1 MNKNQEVSSKKK
13 WYKRIPNAYVLLM
26 VIIVLVT
33 ILTYIIPAGEF
44 AREEMSNGRIGVI
57 PGSFEFVEQSPVGI
71 LGLLQSIPK
80 GMISGANIIFIVFF
94 AGALFNV
101 IESTGA
107 LENGLGVIVQKL
119 KGSSNAGQKMIWIM
133 TFVFGALGAVV
144 GFENNIALI
153 PIGVMIALAM
163 GYDLMVGAGIAIGG
177 IGLGFATS
185 PINPYTVGVSHAI
198 AELPMFSG
206 FGLRFAFMV
215 VTLIVLAHH
224 TASYGKKVKSGDRKS
239 LIKNANTE
247 DIELSKE
254 INEYELNGTHKQV
267 IFILF
272 AIIATIIYGT
282 LQHHWYII
290 EISTVFMVGAILT
303 GIVAKYDSDKLVDK
317 MIEGASRL
325 TSGALIIG
333 VARGLT
339 VILQDG
345 KIGDTITY
353 ALSVPLEQFPPLVS
367 GWFMTISHSII
378 NFFIPG
384 GSGQAMATMPI
395 MVPLS
400 DLVGLTRQTAVIAFQ
415 IGDGVMNLIVPTLGG
430 LLAMLALARV
440 PFEKWFKFI
449 YPMVLKVLV
458 VGWIFI
464 AIATF
469 IGY

>member
-1 MNKNQEVSSKKK
+1 MSRQEARSQKK
-13 WYKRIPNAYVLLM
+13 WYQKIPNAYVILF
-26 VIIVLVT
+26 IILIFVT
-33 ILTYIIPAGEF
+33 ILTYFIPAGEF
-44 AREEMSNGRIGVI
+44 AREEVNGRMVVI
-57 PGSFEFVEQSPVGI
+57 PDSFEFVEQSPVGL
-71 LGLLQSIPK
+71 LGLLQAIPE

-94 AGALFNV
+94 AGALFNT

-119 KGSSNAGQKMIWIM
+119 QGTSNAGTKMIWIM

-144 GFENNIALI
+144 GFENNIALV

-163 GYDLMVGAGIAIGG
+163 GYDLIVGSGIAIGG

-185 PINPYTVGVSHAI
+185 PINPYTVGVSHSI

-206 FGLRFAFMV
+206 FGLRFIFMIASLV
-215 VTLIVLAHH
+215 VLAHH
-224 TASYGKKVKSGDRKS
+224 TTSYASKVKSGNKKS
-239 LIKNANTE
+239 LVANVNT
-247 DIELSKE
+247 DDLELSKN
-254 INEYELNGTHKQV
+254 INEYKLNSTHKAV
-267 IFILF
+267 ILILF
-272 AIIATIIYGT
+272 GIIATIIYGT
-282 LQHHWYII
+282 LQHEWYII
-290 EISTVFMVGAILT
+290 EISTVFMIGAILT
-303 GIVAKYDSDKLVDK
+303 GFVAKYNSDKIVEK

-339 VILQDG
+339 VILENG
-345 KIGDTITY
+345 RIGDTITY
-353 ALSVPLEQFPPLVS
+353 ALSSPLEQFPPLIS

-400 DLVGLTRQTAVIAFQ
+400 DIVGLTRQTAVLAFQ

-449 YPMVLKVLV
+449 LPMVLKVLV

-464 AIATF
+464 TIATL

>member
-1 MNKNQEVSSKKK
+1 MSKNKEASSQKK

-26 VIIVLVT
+26 IIIVLVT

-44 AREEMSNGRIGVI
+44 AREEMSNGRMGVI
-57 PGSFEFVEQSPVGI
+57 PGSFKFVEQSPVGI
-71 LGLLQSIPK
+71 LGLLQAIPK

-107 LENGLGVIVQKL
+107 LENSLGVIVQKL
-119 KGSSNAGQKMIWIM
+119 QGSSNAGKKMIWIM

-153 PIGVMIALAM
+153 PIGIMIALAM

-177 IGLGFATS
+177 IGIGFATS

-206 FGLRFAFMV
+206 FGLRFAFMIA
-215 VTLIVLAHH
+215 TLIVLAHH
-224 TASYGKKVKSGDRKS
+224 TASYASKVKNGERES
-239 LIKNANTE
+239 LVSNVNT
-247 DIELSKE
+247 DDLELSKN
-254 INEYELNGTHKQV
+254 IHEYKLTSTHKSV
-267 IFILF
+267 IVILLG
-272 AIIATIIYGT
+272 IIATIIYGT

-290 EISTVFMVGAILT
+290 ELSTVFLVGTILT
-303 GIVAKYDSDKLVDK
+303 GLVARYDSDKLVDK

-339 VILQDG
+339 VILENG

-353 ALSVPLEQFPPLVS
+353 ALASPLKEFPPLIS

-449 YPMVLKVLV
+449 YPMVLKILL
-458 VGWIFI
+458 VGWAFI

>member
-1 MNKNQEVSSKKK
+1 MSRKEDRSQKK
-13 WYKRIPNAYVLLM
+13 WYQKIPNAYVILFL
-26 VIIVLVT
+26 ILIFVT
-33 ILTYIIPAGEF
+33 VLTYFIPAGEF
-44 AREEMSNGRIGVI
+44 AREEVDGRIVVI
-57 PGSFEFVEQSPVGI
+57 PDSFEFVEQSPVG
-71 LGLLQSIPK
+71 LSGLLQAIPE
-80 GMISGANIIFIVFF
+80 GMISGAEIIFIVFF

-119 KGSSNAGQKMIWIM
+119 QGTSNAGKKMIWIM

-185 PINPYTVGVSHAI
+185 PINPYTVGVSHSI

-206 FGLRFAFMV
+206 FALRFVFMIA
-215 VTLIVLAHH
+215 TLAVLAHH
-224 TASYGKKVKSGDRKS
+224 TASYAAKVEKGDKQS
-239 LIKNANTE
+239 LVSNIDTGDLELTK
-247 DIELSKE
+247 DISK
-254 INEYELNGTHKQV
+254 YKLNSTHKAV
-267 IFILF
+267 ILILLG
-272 AIIATIIYGT
+272 IIATIIFGT
-282 LQHHWYII
+282 LQYEWYII
-290 EISTVFMVGAILT
+290 EISTLFMIGAVLT
-303 GIVAKYDSDKLVDK
+303 GLVARYNSDKIVDK

-325 TSGALIIG
+325 TNGALIIG

-339 VILQDG
+339 VILENG
-345 KIGDTITY
+345 RIGDTITY
-353 ALSVPLEQFPPLVS
+353 ALSVPLENFPPLVS

-400 DLVGLTRQTAVIAFQ
+400 DLVGLTRQTSVLAFQ

-449 YPMVLKVLV
+449 LPMVLKVLV

-464 AIATF
+464 TIATF
-469 IGY
+469 VGY

>member
-1 MNKNQEVSSKKK
+1 MSKNKEASNQKK
-13 WYKRIPNAYVLLM
+13 WYKKIPNAYVLLM
-26 VIIVLVT
+26 IIIVLVT

-57 PGSFEFVEQSPVGI
+57 AGSFEFVEQSPVGF
-71 LGLLQSIPK
+71 LGLLQAIPK

-94 AGALFNV
+94 AGALFNT

-119 KGSSNAGQKMIWIM
+119 QGSSNAGKKMIWIM
-133 TFVFGALGAVV
+133 TFIFGGLGAVV

-206 FGLRFAFMV
+206 FGLRFTFMV
-215 VTLIVLAHH
+215 ATLAVLAHH
-224 TASYGKKVKSGDRKS
+224 TSSYANKIINGEKESLVANVKTAD
-239 LIKNANTE
+239 L
-247 DIELSKE
+247 ELSKN
-254 INEYELNGTHKQV
+254 INEYKLNGTHKAV
-267 IFILF
+267 IGILF
-272 AIIATIIYGT
+272 GIIATIIYGT
-282 LQHHWYII
+282 LQHQWYII

-303 GIVAKYDSDKLVDK
+303 GLVARYDSDKLVDK

-400 DLVGLTRQTAVIAFQ
+400 DLVGLTRQTAVLAFQ

-449 YPMVLKVLV
+449 YPMVLKVLI

>member
-1 MNKNQEVSSKKK
+1 MSRQEARSQKK
-13 WYKRIPNAYVLLM
+13 WYQKIPNAYVILF
-26 VIIVLVT
+26 IILIFVT
-33 ILTYIIPAGEF
+33 ILTYFIPAGEF
-44 AREEMSNGRIGVI
+44 AREEVNGRMVVI
-57 PGSFEFVEQSPVGI
+57 PDSFEFVEQSPVGL
-71 LGLLQSIPK
+71 LGLLQAIPE

-94 AGALFNV
+94 AGALFNT

-119 KGSSNAGQKMIWIM
+119 QGTSNAGTKMIWIM

-144 GFENNIALI
+144 GFENNIALV

-163 GYDLMVGAGIAIGG
+163 GYDLIVGSGIAIGG

-185 PINPYTVGVSHAI
+185 PINPYTVGVSHSI

-206 FGLRFAFMV
+206 FGLRFIFMIASLV
-215 VTLIVLAHH
+215 VLAHH
-224 TASYGKKVKSGDRKS
+224 TTSYASKVKSGNKKS
-239 LIKNANTE
+239 LVANVNT
-247 DIELSKE
+247 DDLELSKS
-254 INEYELNGTHKQV
+254 IDEYKLNNTHKAV
-267 IFILF
+267 ILILF
-272 AIIATIIYGT
+272 GIIATIIYGT
-282 LQHHWYII
+282 LQHEWYII
-290 EISTVFMVGAILT
+290 EISTVFMIGAILT
-303 GIVAKYDSDKLVDK
+303 GFVAKYNSDKIVEK

-339 VILQDG
+339 VILENG
-345 KIGDTITY
+345 RIGDTITY
-353 ALSVPLEQFPPLVS
+353 ALSSPLEQFPPLIS

-400 DLVGLTRQTAVIAFQ
+400 DIVGLTRQTAVLAFQ

-449 YPMVLKVLV
+449 LPMVLKVLV

-464 AIATF
+464 TIATL